1 MASFD
6 RKAFLSLPTGSTYPK
21 CSYNNDYSLYPSP
34 STDIFCAKATPGII
48 TADFTNAW
56 RGGRLFDD
64 PTVSSVADDCLSY
77 SGNGPSTILSG
88 IITLK

>member
-1 MASFD
+1 VGMASFD
-6 RKAFLSLPTGSTYPK
+6 RKTFLSLPTGSTYRK

-48 TADFTNAW
+48 TVDFTNAW

-64 PTVSSVADDCLSY
+64 STLSSVTDHCLA
-77 SGNGPSTILSG
+77 
-88 IITLK
+88 TLGMDRVEFYR